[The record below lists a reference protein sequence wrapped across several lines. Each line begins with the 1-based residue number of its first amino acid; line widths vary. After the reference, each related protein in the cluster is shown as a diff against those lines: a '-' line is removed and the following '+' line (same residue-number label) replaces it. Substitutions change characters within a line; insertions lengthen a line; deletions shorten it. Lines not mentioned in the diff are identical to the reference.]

1 MATSQKV
8 RQNQTQVNLLDT
20 VEDMDQSRRYVKKLV
35 GISYCYVSTGLKFL
49 YKYKKINKKIINYV
63 VGVQT
68 PSPAKGIFREQTNRQ
83 DLSSANA
90 EPGARGRPG
99 DQILQMAQR

>member
-35 GISYCYVSTGLKFL
+35 GISYCYVSTVLL
-49 YKYKKINKKIINYV
+49 SIIIILIIIINF
-63 VGVQT
+63 
-68 PSPAKGIFREQTNRQ
+68 I
-83 DLSSANA
+83 
-90 EPGARGRPG
+90 
-99 DQILQMAQR
+99 